1 MTLSPRNLSLLTL
14 IQVAAVGACGTAA
27 DGDHNGE
34 TREYTYRGSGCTN
47 LGKAQRDLNRQSDWR
62 RRRS

>member
-27 DGDHNGE
+27 GH